1 MTMPSIDFAL
11 TCRRIAT
18 ATLAMFAGAAAG
30 SAETLKMATIAP
42 GTSAYLTMSTMAT
55 IVNQQQKEFEI
66 TVDATGAATKH
77 MMEVAQ
83 GKLDFSM
90 SSPTVYAF
98 MKKGTA
104 MYQKMAD
111 APKLSENLRLVFWFP
126 YGAYHVITRA
136 EDNIA
141 TFSQLRGKRV
151 FLGPPGGGA
160 WNTSMR
166 LVKATTGMEPGKGY
180 DNVKASWSSAFQGF
194 QDRQID
200 ALIVGCVAPCPQ
212 VEQITATS
220 KLRLIGLTKEII
232 ASAPADL
239 KTLYTEQ
246 GRTMDLIKAGVYGSG
261 VVNKGNVLS
270 IGSVVGVS
278 ARSNL
283 PDETVYKITK
293 AFWEGAEKVRASTPW
308 LRHITLDY
316 AVQEGGMRL
325 HPGALRYYKE
335 MGVKVPNGSM

>member
-1 MTMPSIDFAL
+1 MRARFGTAAISLM
-11 TCRRIAT
+11 AT
-18 ATLAMFAGAAAG
+18 AALGLGAG
-30 SAETLKMATIAP
+30 SAAHAAETLKMATIAP

-90 SSPTVYAF
+90 SSPTVYVF
-98 MKKGTA
+98 MKKGAA
-104 MYQKMAD
+104 MYQKMAN
-111 APKLSENLRLVFWFP
+111 APKLAENLRLVLWFP

-136 EDNIA
+136 ADNID
-141 TFSQLRGKRV
+141 TFDKLKGKRV

-166 LVKATTGMEPGKGY
+166 LVKATTGMEPGKSY
-180 DNVKASWSSAFQGF
+180 ENVKASWSSAFQGF

-212 VEQITATS
+212 VEQIAATS
-220 KLRLIGLTKEII
+220 KLRLIGLTQELIDK
-232 ASAPADL
+232 APADL

-246 GRTMDLIKAGVYGSG
+246 GRTMDKIEAGVYGDG
-261 VVNKGNVLS
+261 VVNRGEVLS

-278 ARSNL
+278 VRVNL
-283 PDETVYKITK
+283 PDETVYKVTK
-293 AFWEGAEKVRASTPW
+293 AFWEGAERMRASTPW
-308 LRHITLDY
+308 LRRLTLDY

-325 HPGALRYYKE
+325 HPGALRYYTE
-335 MGVKVPNGSM
+335 VGVKVPTGSM

>member
-1 MTMPSIDFAL
+1 MRKGLRKIAVGL
-11 TCRRIAT
+11 AAAT
-18 ATLAMFAGAAAG
+18 ALGLGTVGAAHATQ
-30 SAETLKMATIAP
+30 TLKMATIAP

-77 MMEVAQ
+77 MVEVAQ

-98 MKKGTA
+98 MKKGAA
-104 MYQKMAD
+104 MYQKLAD
-111 APKLSENLRLVFWFP
+111 APKLADDLRLVFWFP

-136 EDNIA
+136 EDNID
-141 TFSQLRGKRV
+141 TFAKLKGKRV

-166 LVKATTGMEPGKGY
+166 LVKATTGMEPGNGY
-180 DNVKASWSSAFQGF
+180 HNVKASWSSAFQSF

-200 ALIVGCVAPCPQ
+200 VLIVGCVAPCPQ
-212 VEQITATS
+212 VEQIAATS
-220 KLRLIGLTKEII
+220 KLRLIGLTQELIDK
-232 ASAPADL
+232 APADL
-239 KTLYTEQ
+239 KTLYTER
-246 GRTMDLIKAGVYGSG
+246 GRTMDKIRAGVYGDG
-261 VVNKGNVLS
+261 VVNKEDVLS

-278 ARSNL
+278 ARVNL
-283 PDETVYKITK
+283 PDEAVYKVTK
-293 AFWEGAEKVRASTPW
+293 AFWEGAEKMRASTPW
-308 LRHITLDY
+308 LRRITLDY

-325 HPGALRYYKE
+325 HPGALRFYKE
-335 MGVKVPNGSM
+335 VGVKVPAGSM

>member
-1 MTMPSIDFAL
+1 MQARLKTTAAGLVAAAAL
-11 TCRRIAT
+11 GFGAG
-18 ATLAMFAGAAAG
+18 GAAHA
-30 SAETLKMATIAP
+30 AETLKMATIAP

-55 IVNQQQKEFEI
+55 IVNQQQKEFKI

-77 MMEVAQ
+77 MLEVAQ

-90 SSPTVYAF
+90 TSPTIYVF
-98 MKKGTA
+98 MKKGAA

-111 APKLSENLRLVFWFP
+111 APKLAENLRLVFWFP

-136 EDNIA
+136 DDNID
-141 TFSQLRGKRV
+141 TFDKLKGKRV

-166 LVKATTGMEPGKGY
+166 LVKATTSMEPGKGY
-180 DNVKASWSSAFQGF
+180 ENVKASWSSAFQGF

-200 ALIVGCVAPCPQ
+200 ALIMGCVAPCPQ
-212 VEQITATS
+212 VEQIAATS
-220 KLRLIGLTKEII
+220 KLRLIGLTKELIDK
-232 ASAPADL
+232 APAGL
-239 KTLYTEQ
+239 KTLYTER
-246 GRTMDLIKAGVYGSG
+246 GRTMDMIKAGIYGDG
-261 VVNKGNVLS
+261 VVNKGDVLS

-278 ARSNL
+278 VRVDL
-283 PDETVYKITK
+283 PDETVYKVTK

-308 LRHITLDY
+308 LRRITLDF

-335 MGVKVPNGSM
+335 AEVRVPAGSM